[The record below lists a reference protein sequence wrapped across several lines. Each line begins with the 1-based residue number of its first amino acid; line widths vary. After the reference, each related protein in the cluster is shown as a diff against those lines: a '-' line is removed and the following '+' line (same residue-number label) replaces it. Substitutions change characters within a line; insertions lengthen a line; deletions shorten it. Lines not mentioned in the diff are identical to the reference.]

1 MILVPYSDT
10 AEPGDTHLLSRV
22 VAIDNGII
30 EWLPAKGVPE
40 GKEPPSGVRLGGHL
54 QSRLGLVVVSGEGA
68 AQSASLL

>member
-30 EWLPAKGVPE
+30 EWLPRQGRARRKRTPE
-40 GKEPPSGVRLGGHL
+40 RGAARGSPPKST
-54 QSRLGLVVVSGEGA
+54 GLVVVSGEGA